1 MAPPLLLAAVLLAG
15 LFAAPAARADDL
27 TAALADAYTSNPQLL
42 AARRELAARD
52 TLRPQALSGWM
63 PTVTLGAGVS
73 RSRNALETAVPTNTR
88 TTYSTSDRNAALQLS
103 LNLYRGG
110 SDTAQLDQAELLILA
125 QRATLQQV
133 EQDVLLAAAEAVFD
147 VERDRRILGLREL
160 NLQNLRALLQGTQ
173 TQYDLGERTA
183 ADLAQAQSRAAQ
195 AEAAVS
201 EARAALEI
209 SESRFLTTVG
219 RGPGPL
225 SSLQPA
231 AVPVPSTEEIERA
244 AEEDNPT
251 VLASRFQAEAA
262 ARQLR
267 VVEGEQLP
275 SVDVTATLSRQH
287 TGSHN
292 PVYRQDQDQ
301 ATIGLQVS
309 VPLYQGGQVGAR
321 VREASQTEAQ
331 RRHELEDS
339 RRRALDLARQARQS
353 LLASVERRVALQ
365 EAVRAAE
372 VAIAGL
378 RREGELGLRSL
389 IDVLNAQQELVE
401 AQINLAGAE
410 RDDYANRYR
419 LLSAQGLLTARG
431 LELPVELYDPE
442 ENYRRE
448 RWRVG
453 PID

>member
-1 MAPPLLLAAVLLAG
+1 MPSPLLLAALLLAG
-15 LFAAPAARADDL
+15 MLGVPSARGEDL
-27 TAALADAYTSNPQLL
+27 TSALVDAYSSNPQLL

-63 PTVTLGAGVS
+63 PTVTLGTGVS
-73 RSRNALETAVPTNTR
+73 RSRTALETAVPMNTR
-88 TTYSTSDRNAALQLS
+88 TTYSSDDRNATLQLS

-147 VERDRRILGLREL
+147 VERDRRILELREL
-160 NLQNLRALLQGTQ
+160 NLQNLRALLRGTQ
-173 TQYDLGERTA
+173 TQYNLGERTE

-219 RGPGPL
+219 RSPGPL

-231 AVPVPSTEEIERA
+231 AVPIPSTEEIERA
-244 AEEDNPT
+244 AEEDNPS
-251 VLASRFQAEAA
+251 VLSSRFQAEAA

-353 LLASVERRVALQ
+353 LLASAERREALQ

-410 RDDYANRYR
+410 RDDRVNRYR
-419 LLSAQGLLTARG
+419 LLAAQGLLTARA

>member
-1 MAPPLLLAAVLLAG
+1 MAPPLLLAALLLAG
-15 LFAAPAARADDL
+15 MVGAPAVRAGDL
-27 TAALADAYTSNPQLL
+27 TAALVDAYTSNPQLL

-63 PTVTLGAGVS
+63 PTVTLGAGLS

-110 SDTAQLDQAELLILA
+110 SDTAQLDRAELLILA

-133 EQDVLLAAAEAVFD
+133 EQDVLLAAVEATFD
-147 VERDRRILGLREL
+147 VERDRRILALREL
-160 NLQNLRALLQGTQ
+160 NLQNLRALLQATR
-173 TQYDLGERTA
+173 TQYDLGERTE

-209 SESRFLTTVG
+209 SESRFVTTVG
-219 RGPGPL
+219 RQPGPL

-231 AVPVPSTEEIERA
+231 AVPIPSTAEIELA
-244 AEEDNPT
+244 AEEGNPS

-267 VVEGEQLP
+267 AVEGERLP
-275 SVDVTATLSRQH
+275 SVDLTASLSRQH

-292 PVYRQDQDQ
+292 PLYRQDQDT
-301 ATIGLQVS
+301 ATIGVQVS
-309 VPLYQGGQVGAR
+309 VPLYQAGQVGAR
-321 VREASQTEAQ
+321 AREASQTEAQ
-331 RRHELEDS
+331 RRHELEDA

-353 LLASVERRVALQ
+353 LLASGERRLALE

-372 VAIAGL
+372 IAIAGL

-389 IDVLNAQQELVE
+389 IDILNAQQELVE

-410 RDDYANRYR
+410 RDDRANRYR
-419 LLSAQGLLTARG
+419 LLAAQGFLTAQA
-431 LELPVELYDPE
+431 LELPVDLHDPE